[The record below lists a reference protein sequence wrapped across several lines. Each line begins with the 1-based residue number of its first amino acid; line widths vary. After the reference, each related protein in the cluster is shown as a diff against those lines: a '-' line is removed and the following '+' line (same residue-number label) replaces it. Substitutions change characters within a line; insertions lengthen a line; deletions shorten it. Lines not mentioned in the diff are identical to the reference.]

1 MKTLY
6 VNGEKSISKIHVG
19 ERLTNVQSHIP
30 HGKTIIITDD
40 NVKKYYLSH
49 FPDCPVITIDQGEE
63 NKTLDT
69 CKKIYREL
77 IRLEADRKTFI
88 LGIGGG
94 IVCDITGFT
103 ASTYMRGL
111 KFGFVSTS
119 LLSQVDASVGG
130 KNGVNFDS
138 YKNMV
143 GLFCQP
149 EFVICDTS
157 LLKTLP
163 QKEISNGFA
172 EIVKHALITDSD
184 MFSFLEENY
193 SAALNL
199 DPEVILNLVTESVR
213 IKADI
218 VQKDETEAGERRKLN
233 FGHTIG
239 HAIEKITNPGHGRA
253 VSMGMV
259 AAARFSQKRGFITEG
274 EYREISSLLSKFNL
288 PVEYD
293 TDPYL
298 IADNVKKDK
307 KRNGEKIHFVFLSN
321 IGTSLVETITIDELE
336 NFIKCGLS

>member
-6 VNGEKSISKIHVG
+6 VKGKTSISKIHVG
-19 ERLTNVQSHIP
+19 EKLTNVHNYLP
-30 HGKTIIITDD
+30 HEKTIIITDD
-40 NVKKYYLSH
+40 NIKKYYLSR
-49 FPDCPVITIDQGEE
+49 FPECPVITIAMGEE

-69 CKKIYREL
+69 CKNIYQEL
-77 IRLEADRKTFI
+77 IRLEADRETFI

-94 IVCDITGFT
+94 IVCDITGFV

-149 EFVICDTS
+149 EFVICDIS
-157 LLKTLP
+157 LLSTLP
-163 QKEISNGFA
+163 GKEISNGFA
-172 EIVKHALITDSD
+172 EIIKHALITDSE
-184 MFSFLEENY
+184 MFSFLEKNY
-193 SAALNL
+193 QAALNL
-199 DPEVILNLVTESVR
+199 EPEIILNLVTKSVR
-213 IKADI
+213 IKANI
-218 VQKDETEAGERRKLN
+218 VQKDEKEAGERQRLN

-259 AAARFSQKRGFITEG
+259 AASFFSRERGFLTSG
-274 EYREISSLLSKFNL
+274 NCRKISNLLSKFNL
-288 PVEYD
+288 PVDYD
-293 TDPYL
+293 IDPFL
-298 IADNVKKDK
+298 IADNIRKDK
-307 KRNGEKIHFVFLSN
+307 KRKGDKIHFVFLTN
-321 IGTSLVETITIDELE
+321 IGTSVIRTITLSELE
-336 NFIKCGLS
+336 NFIKYYLS